1 MKRMTALV
9 LFAAAI
15 ALAAIITHHRETA
28 EASNRSGKRPQA
40 GAPTFNKEVVRIFQK
55 ACQTCHHPGDI
66 APFSLMAYKD
76 ARPWARAIRE
86 QVALRQMPPWKP
98 APGCGEFR
106 DVRALSQQE
115 LDTIVAW
122 VDGGAPEGNAAD
134 LPAPLEFSG
143 GWPQGE
149 PDLVVTPDV
158 SYTPPVG
165 RGDVYRCFSIPTAA
179 RGDRFIRAV
188 DVRPGNRKIVHHVV
202 AYADPAGV
210 SARLDDQEA
219 GPGYTCFGGP
229 GFNTNEILGTWV
241 PGQRGFFTADGTGIK
256 LTNNTRVV
264 VQVHYSPGAEAEP
277 DQTSMGFYFAN
288 APVTK
293 QLNFL
298 AVVNTTFT
306 IPAGAKR
313 HEVIGEQTLPANAAM
328 HLTSVTPHM
337 HLLGREMKVEL
348 TRPGQAAQCVINIP
362 DWNFNW
368 QGDYLFKE
376 PIAAPGGSRLRFTA
390 YFDNSADNP
399 RNPNNPPRPVR
410 FGEATTDEM
419 AVALLSF
426 TFDGQT
432 LPLSSPRLN
441 EVAVD
446 PNGNLIAAGAGFLPG
461 ADIEVNGRRLRDTRL
476 MSVATRLASS
486 ELWRV
491 LAAPGQSVN
500 VTVINPDGV
509 RTEAAP
515 FTRAGTA
522 LAATPVSA
530 ASYVRDAIA
539 PDSIVAAFGTNLAT
553 GLAIAQT
560 LPLPTS
566 LNGTSV
572 RVNGVLAPLFFV
584 SPGQVN
590 FLVPASTAEGAAVI
604 EVTSGDATLSRGS
617 FAAATVAP
625 GLFTANASGAGAP
638 AAVATKDGVNFI
650 PVGNADGTP
659 VALDAGDYLV
669 LFGTGF
675 RRAVKETV
683 RITIGGKD
691 APVLFAG
698 AQGGL
703 AGLDQ
708 LNTQLPGG
716 ISGVVDLIVSINGRT
731 ANTVKVRLK

>member
-1 MKRMTALV
+1 
-9 LFAAAI
+9 
-15 ALAAIITHHRETA
+15 
-28 EASNRSGKRPQA
+28 
-40 GAPTFNKEVVRIFQK
+40 
-55 ACQTCHHPGDI
+55 
-66 APFSLMAYKD
+66 
-76 ARPWARAIRE
+76 
-86 QVALRQMPPWKP
+86 
-98 APGCGEFR
+98 
-106 DVRALSQQE
+106 
-115 LDTIVAW
+115 
-122 VDGGAPEGNAAD
+122 
-134 LPAPLEFSG
+134 
-143 GWPQGE
+143 
-149 PDLVVTPDV
+149 
-158 SYTPPVG
+158 
-165 RGDVYRCFSIPTAA
+165 
-179 RGDRFIRAV
+179 
-188 DVRPGNRKIVHHVV
+188 
-202 AYADPAGV
+202 
-210 SARLDDQEA
+210 
-219 GPGYTCFGGP
+219 
-229 GFNTNEILGTWV
+229 
-241 PGQRGFFTADGTGIK
+241 
-256 LTNNTRVV
+256 
-264 VQVHYSPGAEAEP
+264 
-277 DQTSMGFYFAN
+277 
-288 APVTK
+288 
-293 QLNFL
+293 
-298 AVVNTTFT
+298 
-306 IPAGAKR
+306 
-313 HEVIGEQTLPANAAM
+313 
-328 HLTSVTPHM
+328 M

-348 TRPGQAAQCVINIP
+348 TRPGQAAQCVIDIP
-362 DWNFNW
+362 DWHFNW

-432 LPLSSPRLN
+432 VPLSSPRLN
-441 EVAVD
+441 EVALD
-446 PNGNLIAAGAGFLPG
+446 SNGNLIAAGAGFLPG
-461 ADIEVNGRRLRDTRL
+461 ADIEINGRRLRDTRL

-584 SPGQVN
+584 SPGQIN
-590 FLVPASTAEGAAVI
+590 FLAPASTAEGAAVI

-617 FAAATVAP
+617 
-625 GLFTANASGAGAP
+625 GAGAP

-650 PVGNADGTP
+650 PVGSADGTP

-675 RRAVKETV
+675 RRAAKETV
-683 RITIGGKD
+683 GITIGGKD

-716 ISGVVDLIVSINGRT
+716 LSGIVDLIVSINGRM
-731 ANTVKVRLK
+731 ANTVKIRLK